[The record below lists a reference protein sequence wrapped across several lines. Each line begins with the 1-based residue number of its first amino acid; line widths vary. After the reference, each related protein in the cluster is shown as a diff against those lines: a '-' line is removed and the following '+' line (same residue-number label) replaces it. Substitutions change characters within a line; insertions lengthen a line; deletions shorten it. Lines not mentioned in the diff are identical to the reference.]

1 MGFRCHESLANSIVP
16 LAGTRAMTQNFF
28 DIVGFDLDGTLLD
41 TSGDLAA
48 AVNHALASIDR
59 PPLSVDEIKPMI
71 GGGARH
77 MLKQGLTATGG
88 YDEAMLDTLHAAL
101 LDYYEANICVL
112 TTPYPGVVDALD
124 TLAARGVTLGIV
136 TNKMERFARTV
147 LDQLGLTDRF
157 ACILGGDTLA
167 ESKPSP
173 MPIIEMVRQCAKARD
188 GGETSAPRAAFVG
201 DSIFDVQ
208 AAQAAGLP
216 AIACSFGFLMQP
228 VEELGA
234 EAVIDGYPD
243 LLPTLER
250 LAA

>member
-1 MGFRCHESLANSIVP
+1 
-16 LAGTRAMTQNFF
+16 MTHFSF

-48 AVNHALASIDR
+48 AVNHALASVDR
-59 PPLSVDEIKPMI
+59 PALTVEQVKPMI

-88 YDEAMLDTLHAAL
+88 YDEAMLDTLHTEL
-101 LDYYEANICVL
+101 LAYYEANICVL
-112 TTPYPGVVDALD
+112 TVPYPGVIEALDAL
-124 TLAARGVTLGIV
+124 AAKGVTLGIV
-136 TNKMERFARTV
+136 TNKIERFARTV

-157 ACILGGDTLA
+157 ACVLGGDTMA

-173 MPIIEMVRQCAKARD
+173 MPIHEMVRIC
-188 GGETSAPRAAFVG
+188 GGGKAAFVG
-201 DSIFDVQ
+201 DSIFDIQ

-216 AIACSFGFLMQP
+216 TIACSFGFLMQP
-228 VEELGA
+228 VAELGA
-234 EAVIDGYPD
+234 DAVIDGFGE

-250 LAA
+250 LGA

>member
-1 MGFRCHESLANSIVP
+1 
-16 LAGTRAMTQNFF
+16 MTYFSF

-48 AVNHALASIDR
+48 AVNHALITAGR
-59 PPLSVDEIKPMI
+59 PALSVEQVKPMI

-88 YDEAMLDTLHAAL
+88 YDEAMLDTLHAKL
-101 LDYYEANICVL
+101 LAYYEANICVL
-112 TTPYPGVVDALD
+112 TKPYPGVIEALDAL
-124 TLAARGVTLGIV
+124 AANGVTLGIV
-136 TNKMERFARTV
+136 TNKIERFARTV

-173 MPIIEMVRQCAKARD
+173 MPILEMVRLCRD
-188 GGETSAPRAAFVG
+188 SGGGGGRAAFVG
-201 DSIFDVQ
+201 DSIFDIQ
-208 AAQAAGLP
+208 AGQAAGLP
-216 AIACSFGFLMQP
+216 TIACSFGFLMQP
-228 VEELGA
+228 VADLGA
-234 EAVIDGYPD
+234 DAVIDGYAE

-250 LAA
+250 LGA

>member
-1 MGFRCHESLANSIVP
+1 
-16 LAGTRAMTQNFF
+16 MTHFSF

-59 PPLSVDEIKPMI
+59 PSLSIEQVKPMI

-88 YDEAMLDTLHAAL
+88 YDEPTLDTLHAL
-101 LDYYEANICVL
+101 LLAYYEANICVL
-112 TTPYPGVVDALD
+112 TRPYPGAIDALD
-124 TLAARGVTLGIV
+124 ALAARGVRLGIV
-136 TNKMERFARTV
+136 TNKIERFARTV
-147 LDQLGLTDRF
+147 LGELGLTDRF
-157 ACILGGDTLA
+157 ACILGG
-167 ESKPSP
+167 
-173 MPIIEMVRQCAKARD
+173 
-188 GGETSAPRAAFVG
+188 GRAAFVG
-201 DSIFDVQ
+201 DSIFDIQ

-228 VEELGA
+228 VADLGA
-234 EAVIDGYPD
+234 EAVIDGYD
-243 LLPTLER
+243 ELLPALER

>member
-1 MGFRCHESLANSIVP
+1 
-16 LAGTRAMTQNFF
+16 MTYFSF

-48 AVNHALASIDR
+48 AVNHALITAGR
-59 PPLSVDEIKPMI
+59 PELSVEQVKPMI

-88 YDEAMLDTLHAAL
+88 YDEAMLDTLHAKL
-101 LDYYEANICVL
+101 LAYYEANICVL
-112 TTPYPGVVDALD
+112 TKPYPGVIDALD
-124 TLAARGVTLGIV
+124 ALAANGVTLGIV
-136 TNKMERFARTV
+136 TNKIERFARTV

-173 MPIIEMVRQCAKARD
+173 MPILEMVRLCQESGS
-188 GGETSAPRAAFVG
+188 GGGRAAFVG
-201 DSIFDVQ
+201 DSIFDIQ
-208 AAQAAGLP
+208 AGQAAGLP
-216 AIACSFGFLMQP
+216 TIACSFGFLMQP
-228 VEELGA
+228 VAELGA
-234 EAVIDGYPD
+234 DAVIDGYAE

-250 LAA
+250 LGA

>member
-1 MGFRCHESLANSIVP
+1 
-16 LAGTRAMTQNFF
+16 MTHFSF

-48 AVNHALASIDR
+48 AVNHALASVDR
-59 PPLSVDEIKPMI
+59 PQLSVEQVKPMI

-88 YDEAMLDTLHAAL
+88 YDEAMLDTLHATL
-101 LDYYEANICVL
+101 LAHYEANICVL
-112 TTPYPGVVDALD
+112 TRPYPGVIAALDAL
-124 TLAARGVTLGIV
+124 AANGVTMGVV
-136 TNKMERFARTV
+136 TNKVERYARIV
-147 LDQLGLTDRF
+147 LDELGLTERF
-157 ACILGGDTLA
+157 ACILGGDSLA

-173 MPIIEMVRQCAKARD
+173 MPIHEMVKLC
-188 GGETSAPRAAFVG
+188 GGGRAAFVG

-234 EAVIDGYPD
+234 EAVIDGYAE

-250 LAA
+250 LGA